1 MLQTFACRLYAIG
14 RLPRYAKSVQDYL
27 CQPSTADSLLWL
39 KREIEYLPTFDLFD
53 CIILCQTLKI
63 NFILVFICYNI
74 WLTFRIPEIDV
85 FLSRLSH
92 GTCYKWIHC
101 DREKCFDKMFF
112 WLNNGIWWFF
122 AVIDS
127 SQALPTINQLMDKN
141 KPSKFSFW
149 NFFQRLTLT
158 ETCVNICPGKYHAR
172 FECYLKLD

>member
-1 MLQTFACRLYAIG
+1 MLQTFACQLYALG
-14 RLPRYAKSVQDYL
+14 RLPRYAKSV
-27 CQPSTADSLLWL
+27 QPSTADSLLWL

-63 NFILVFICYNI
+63 NFILVFIYYNI

-112 WLNNGIWWFF
+112 WLNNGIWWFLQWYIRHKLCQQSISWWIKTNPQNF
-122 AVIDS
+122 
-127 SQALPTINQLMDKN
+127 L
-141 KPSKFSFW
+141 FW
-149 NFFQRLTLT
+149 NFFQRLRCQHLSRQISCTFWML
-158 ETCVNICPGKYHAR
+158 
-172 FECYLKLD
+172 FEISK